1 MKSVLLFLIPA
12 FVFAFPAQVVLIR
25 HAEKNGV
32 EEVLSLKGRERAM
45 ALVPFFNGN
54 PKVLSYGVPAAVFAA
69 PLARTI
75 QTVKP
80 LVEDM
85 NISLIDTFAKSQ
97 LQPLASEILSNP
109 DYEGKMIVV
118 CWSHADLPQ
127 IASLLGVKKLP
138 KAWSEETYDR
148 LWVLNFDE
156 MGNVTFKDLP
166 QKLLYGDSP
175 K

>member
-12 FVFAFPAQVVLIR
+12 FLFAFPAQVVLMR
-25 HAEKNGV
+25 HAEKNDP

-54 PKVLSYGVPAAVFAA
+54 PKVLSYGLPAAVYAA
-69 PLARTI
+69 PLPRTI

-80 LVEDM
+80 LADNMKLAV
-85 NISLIDTFAKSQ
+85 IDSFSKSQ
-97 LQPLASEILSNP
+97 IQSLVSDILENP
-109 DYEGKMIVV
+109 DYEGKMVMI
-118 CWSHADLPQ
+118 CWSHPDLPK
-127 IASLLGVKKLP
+127 IASLLGAKKLP
-138 KAWSEETYDR
+138 KSWSEETYDR

-156 MGNVTFKDLP
+156 EGHVAFKDLP
-166 QKLLYGDSP
+166 QKLLYGESP